1 MPRNY
6 KNNAIMKRFYALA
19 FFLLLIV
26 TVPKAQNQYWNYQSQ
41 YYVTNPASAV
51 SIVHSNGYVYFF
63 QQDIINGALSV
74 SEIDPISMLPT
85 GINKGL
91 STYTDLTLEGGFEDM
106 NGDFVLY
113 GYRDM
118 GGYQWHPFYM
128 VVGQNFS
135 LDFDWHDINPIGR
148 FVRGCSGYDAYNDP
162 VYVFVMDNGKL
173 FVAEPQSQNANY
185 IATQGLGY
193 PYQDISW
200 DDTHQQFI
208 ATGTAPAPSAQYS
221 PGPFVEMLQADLLAA
236 SLNSNDVLNA
246 TCQYSVHNQTILDGA
261 EFQTLHVQ
269 IDDGH
274 LLLYHDLR
282 RDLGDV
288 VWLTLVKE
296 YYNNN
301 HNVVRS
307 STFEYPAHK
316 LFALDMIYDDINNR
330 LNLLTE
336 LMYCDESAMPQQL
349 AQVDP
354 YTLTGMNVIQLDGGY
369 GVNAPCPSEAN
380 PNIYVYGTMLDMN
393 RLSFNYHNPCG
404 PVLISGVV
412 NAATSIL
419 TETYDVSLSFCDP
432 PLTIWENN
440 ISPTIS
446 TFALNPTGMYAFMS
460 NLGPFP
466 MQDDIVVYGVM
477 CQDPDAC
484 SNLRSNRQEK
494 KMSAENPT
502 KPEVSISGEYHYICQ
517 GFDGEVYVSLY
528 DLTGKRVWTTTA
540 EPDIQNP
547 LPNLHGVYLL
557 QALDNN
563 AHHATCKIVLP

>member
-1 MPRNY
+1 
-6 KNNAIMKRFYALA
+6 MKKIFTL
-19 FFLLLIV
+19 FFLLLGFALGGV
-26 TVPKAQNQYWNYQSQ
+26 AQNQYWNYQSQ
-41 YYVTNPASAV
+41 NYVTNPTSTV
-51 SIVHSNGYVYFF
+51 SIVHSNGFVYYF
-63 QQDIINGALSV
+63 QADAFIINANTKLSIT
-74 SEIDPISMLPT
+74 EIDPVTMQPT
-85 GINKGL
+85 GVDRGFTHL
-91 STYTDLTLEGGFEDM
+91 SGLTLEGGFEDE
-106 NGDFVLY
+106 NGEFVLY

-118 GGYQWHPFYM
+118 GGSQRHPFYM
-128 VVGQNFS
+128 VIDQYIPSASIYYFENTN
-135 LDFDWHDINPIGR
+135 INGR

-221 PGPFVEMLQADLLAA
+221 PGPFVEMFQADLPAA
-236 SLNSNDVLNA
+236 QQNPNNVMSA
-246 TCQYSVHNQTILDGA
+246 TCQYSIHNQNILNGA

-307 STFEYPAHK
+307 STFGYPAHK

-369 GVNAPCPSEAN
+369 GVNTPCPSEAN

-419 TETYDVSLSFCDP
+419 TETCDVTASACDV
-432 PLTIWENN
+432 PLVVTDNN
-440 ISPTIS
+440 TNPVIFPYYSQPTAPNPILMTDISIS
-446 TFALNPTGMYAFMS
+446 SYNDYISAG
-460 NLGPFP
+460 
-466 MQDDIVVYGVM
+466 IV
-477 CQDPDAC
+477 CLDPDVC
-484 SNLRSNRQEK
+484 SNQRSNRQEK
-494 KMSAENPT
+494 MMSVENAM
-502 KPEVSISGEYHYICQ
+502 KPVVSISGYHHYFCQ
-517 GFDGEVYVSLY
+517 GFDGEVCVSLY
-528 DLTGKRVWTTTA
+528 DLTGKRVWVTMV

-547 LPNLHGVYLL
+547 LPNFHGVYLL